1 MGIKDFFTNRAET
14 GENHPNEALKT
25 HYFKTTKEQGYKA
38 AKEVLLKHFKGEIV
52 TDSLDRG
59 EFVFQI
65 NGGKKAL
72 IVVTVV
78 SVRPYRTA
86 IDFSVST
93 ETPLPVDFGYSKR
106 VIETAYQAL
115 QKQLTFLGTGYSD
128 S

>member
-14 GENHPNEALKT
+14 GEMHPNESLKT

-38 AKEVLLKHFKGEIV
+38 AKEMLQKQYKGEVV

-65 NGGKKAL
+65 NEGKKAL

-78 SVRPYRTA
+78 SVRAYSTA

-106 VIETAYQAL
+106 VIESAYQAL
-115 QKQLTFLGTGYSD
+115 QKQLTFLGTGHSN
-128 S
+128 